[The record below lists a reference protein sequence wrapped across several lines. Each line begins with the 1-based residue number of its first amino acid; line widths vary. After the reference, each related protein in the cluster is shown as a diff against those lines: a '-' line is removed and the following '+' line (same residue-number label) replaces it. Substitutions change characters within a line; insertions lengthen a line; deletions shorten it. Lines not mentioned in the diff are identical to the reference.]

1 MTHYE
6 FIRAMGVLAIFC
18 LLFSAAAP
26 TVAMII
32 GMALAGVL
40 VVFEVVQVGLIN
52 NQNNCKNGTDRN

>member
-18 LLFSAAAP
+18 LLFSAEAP

-32 GMALAGVL
+32 GVGLAGVL

-52 NQNNCKNGTDRN
+52 NQNKDNNGQHSN